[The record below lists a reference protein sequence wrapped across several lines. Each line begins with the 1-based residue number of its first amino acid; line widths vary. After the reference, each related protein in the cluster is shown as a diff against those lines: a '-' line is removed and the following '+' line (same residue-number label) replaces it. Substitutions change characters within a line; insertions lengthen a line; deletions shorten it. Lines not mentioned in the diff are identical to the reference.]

1 MCQLA
6 RHVKNK
12 SKTLMLAGILQP
24 LPVPLQVWDNIS
36 LDFIEGLP
44 SSYGKYII
52 LVIIDRLTK
61 YVHFVAL
68 SHPFTVRNVAK
79 SFVENVVK
87 LHGMPKSIISDHD
100 PIFISNF

>member
-1 MCQLA
+1 
-6 RHVKNK
+6 
-12 SKTLMLAGILQP
+12 MLAGILQP

-87 LHGMPKSIISDHD
+87 LHGMPKSIVSDQD